1 MIFKYKMMVLT
12 FVVSFDYF
20 QPSIFY
26 TKTSLENCQAIC
38 CLIRKVLTICVLN
51 YEKTTYFLN
60 D

>member
-1 MIFKYKMMVLT
+1 MVLT